1 MKKMLLVTPLLLL
14 ALAACSSGNGEDK
27 DDDRPSTNP
36 TAVGTA
42 DLKAVKKRWEA
53 LTGDE
58 RKRVCSQV
66 HESGGPDYRDMQTEL
81 QRTGLTQ
88 PQAAE
93 MLPSAVNWC

>member
-27 DDDRPSTNP
+27 DDKPSANP

-42 DLKAVKKRWEA
+42 DLKAVRKRWEA

-58 RKRVCSQV
+58 RKRVCAQV
-66 HESGGPDYRDMQTEL
+66 HESGGPDLRGIQTEL

-88 PQAAE
+88 PQSAE
-93 MLPSAVNWC
+93 MVPSAINWC